1 MYFQK
6 VKNNSEFQFYV
17 DANNITLENN
27 ASTDLIVYLN
37 DFKLFEISG
46 NSSITLNCIKLYGFL
61 KFKNSD
67 NSNLNFKFLA
77 W

>member
-6 VKNNSEFQFYV
+6 VQNTSEFQFYV
-17 DANNITLENN
+17 DANNIVLENN
-27 ASTDLIVYLN
+27 ASVDLIVYLN

-46 NSSITLNCIKLYGFL
+46 NSSITLNCIRLYGFL